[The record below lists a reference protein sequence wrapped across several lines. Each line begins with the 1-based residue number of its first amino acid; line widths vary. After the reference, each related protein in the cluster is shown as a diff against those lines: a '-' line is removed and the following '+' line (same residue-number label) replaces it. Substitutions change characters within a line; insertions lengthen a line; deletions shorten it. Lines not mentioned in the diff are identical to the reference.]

1 MKKQEIIEKLVKREI
16 RNVERQYYQHC
27 KTANELN
34 NQEFLT
40 DDDKE
45 RLEKLKEVSKEKLD
59 YMFDLLEILEKGRWK
74 YGK

>member
-16 RNVERQYYQHC
+16 RNVERQCYQHC
-27 KTANELN
+27 KTFNELN

-45 RLEKLKEVSKEKLD
+45 RLEKLKESSKEKLD
-59 YMFDLLEILEKGRWK
+59 YMFDLLEILEKGID
-74 YGK
+74 

>member
-16 RNVERQYYQHC
+16 ENVERKYFQLC

-34 NQEFLT
+34 EQEFLT

-45 RLEKLKEVSKEKLD
+45 RLQKINELAKELLN
-59 YMFDLLEILEKGRWK
+59 YLFDLLEILEKGID
-74 YGK
+74 